1 MSKFKLNKYKLIF
14 GIVYIACFTIYV
26 INSYWKQNF
35 TEYSTIRINY
45 SQFQLEA
52 HSQVKKLFRDND
64 FYENWKRD
72 EGITADISS
81 IIKIG
86 DFDEKKGYVKNS
98 AVSFDRLRE
107 TSNTFK
113 VVIKKT
119 DLDKFKIIV
128 DYLTYCTEFVEKTYI
143 EKYPRINFQ
152 VSFPSS
158 FYKKD
163 FRELDFFII
172 MGLLGSIFSVSVI
185 FYVYEEIKSLKL
197 LN

>member
-1 MSKFKLNKYKLIF
+1 MSKFKFNKYKLIF
-14 GIVYIACFTIYV
+14 GIIYIICFTIFV

-45 SQFQLEA
+45 SQFQQEA
-52 HSQVKKLFRDND
+52 HSQVKKLFRDNR
-64 FYENWKRD
+64 FYENWKINNKIID
-72 EGITADISS
+72 DISS

-86 DFDEKKGYVKNS
+86 EFDREKGYVKNS
-98 AVSFDRLRE
+98 KVSFNRLRE

-113 VVIKKT
+113 VIVQKT

-152 VSFPSS
+152 VSFPSP

-185 FYVYEEIKSLKL
+185 FYVYEEIKALKL

>member
-1 MSKFKLNKYKLIF
+1 MRKFNKYKIIF
-14 GIVYIACFTIYV
+14 GIIYVACFTTFV
-26 INSYWKQNF
+26 ISSYWKQNF

-52 HSQVKKLFRDND
+52 HSQVKKLFRNNE
-64 FYENWKRD
+64 FYENWRRND
-72 EGITADISS
+72 GINVDISS

-86 DFDEKKGYVKNS
+86 EFDKEKGYVRNS
-98 AVSFDRLRE
+98 KVTFDRIRE

-113 VVIKKT
+113 VIIQKT

-163 FRELDFFII
+163 FRELDFFVV

-185 FYVYEEIKSLKL
+185 FYVYEEIKALKL